1 MGNDSRPTP
10 ATISQGSEDPLRAS
24 ALVRDG
30 VITNEEYT
38 SALNRSEQSGYSIW
52 RALRDINFIFLGRTG
67 RRERSTTEDDS
78 AAGESSVPSSDQSGM
93 AIGTFADLSDSDS
106 IPTLVSNLF
115 EDATRWRATDIHL
128 DPTTEGVKIRARID
142 GLLHEVG
149 SLPDELALHVRSRI
163 KVLAGM
169 DLVEKRAPQDG
180 HIHLQTE
187 QGHRDFRVA
196 TILTR
201 LGERMVM
208 RLHQVADQGQSLDA
222 LGLEDDQVATVRRFL
237 ARPQGLILIAG
248 PIGSGKTTTLYACL
262 RAMNIPERSLITI
275 EDPIEYDLDGVTQVE
290 VRPSLGLNFARGLRA
305 ILRQDPNVIMVGEI
319 RDGDTARTASRAAAT
334 GALVFSSVHAAD
346 GYGVL
351 RSLTNFRVPPH
362 RIGESLA
369 GIIVQRLV
377 RTLCVSCKRP
387 IPPDST
393 STSVLAD
400 IGLTAAEADRVTL
413 FEPTGCSHCCGTGFR
428 GRTGVFEV
436 IDLGKPGWDH
446 SAHGR
451 GETRWSHALFAGRSC
466 DILRAA
472 GRKVAEGVTTIDE
485 VRRVIPAKHDV
496 PLGPPADVPKPARDE
511 AIRLGAYMKWEA
523 AGKPE
528 GDGVNFWLDA
538 EKELLRP

>member
-1 MGNDSRPTP
+1 MDKDASQVST
-10 ATISQGSEDPLRAS
+10 ATAQSSEETLRTA
-24 ALVRDG
+24 ALVQRG
-30 VITNEEYT
+30 VITDEEYA
-38 SALNRSEQSGYSIW
+38 SAVKRSEQSGYSVW
-52 RALRDINFIFLGRTG
+52 KALRDINLFFVGRTG
-67 RRERSTTEDDS
+67 QHDHSTSQNDS
-78 AAGESSVPSSDQSGM
+78 APALSPGPHGEQSGTAARM
-93 AIGTFADLSDSDS
+93 FAVLDHSDS

-115 EDATRWRATDIHL
+115 EDATRRGATDVHL

-149 SLPDELALHVRSRI
+149 SLPDEVALHVRSRI

-196 TILTR
+196 TILTG

-208 RLHQVADQGQSLDA
+208 RLHQVADQGQLLDT

-248 PIGSGKTTTLYACL
+248 PIGSGKSTTLYACL
-262 RAMNIPERSLITI
+262 RAMNVPERSLITI
-275 EDPIEYDLDGVTQVE
+275 EDPIEYYLDGVTQVE

-319 RDGDTARTASRAAAT
+319 RDRDTARTASRAAAT

-387 IPPDST
+387 IEPDSAL
-393 STSVLAD
+393 TSVLVD
-400 IGLTAAEADRVTL
+400 MGLTGAEADRVTL
-413 FEPTGCSHCCGTGFR
+413 FEPTGCPHCCGTGFR
-428 GRTGVFEV
+428 GRTGIFEV
-436 IDLGKPGWDH
+436 IDFGEPGWDH
-446 SAHGR
+446 RADGR
-451 GETRWSHALFAGRSC
+451 GETRWSDALLAGRSC

-472 GRKVAEGVTTIDE
+472 GRKVAEGVTTLDE
-485 VRRVIPAKHDV
+485 VRRVIPANHDLPV
-496 PLGPPADVPKPARDE
+496 CPPADVPKPASDE
-511 AIRLGAYMKWEA
+511 VIRLGAYMKWEA

-538 EKELLRP
+538 EKELSRL